1 MREKLQLYTNKTENL
16 NDIGNAQNM
25 NSHIHGDRIYLHEFC
40 PQVEVKLVLQLLN
53 TMTAP
58 PPGPPSGGSLSSF
71 IFSETFGSGK
81 LLLRGILKST
91 SSHTKVEVEL
101 LCSKTG

>member
-40 PQVEVKLVLQLLN
+40 PQVEAKLVLQLLN
-53 TMTAP
+53 TMTAALP
-58 PPGPPSGGSLSSF
+58 PPRPPLRWESF
-71 IFSETFGSGK
+71 FLYLFRNFWQWEASP
-81 LLLRGILKST
+81 
-91 SSHTKVEVEL
+91 
-101 LCSKTG
+101 

>member
-40 PQVEVKLVLQLLN
+40 PQVEAKLVLQLLN

-58 PPGPPSGGSLSSF
+58 PPAPPQVGVFLPLSF
-71 IFSETFGSGK
+71 QK
-81 LLLRGILKST
+81 LLAVGSFSLGAY
-91 SSHTKVEVEL
+91 
-101 LCSKTG
+101 